1 MQEPNFYKEF
11 AVSKAHAAI
20 GVAVAAA
27 FAAANPLG
35 LMLAAAG
42 YALAWVY
49 FPTSGFFVRRV
60 MDRLKLAEEAAQ
72 RDDVGDF
79 VKRRDET
86 IARLDP
92 DGQSR
97 YAALSKTC
105 ADVAANTP
113 GNSLVNGKLHELLW
127 AYLKM
132 LLMRQGIDSY
142 LAETDGAEIQNN
154 LQAVEEELKSLA
166 PEQQRLRASKESLR
180 ATLAQHLRSLADAAE
195 NQRILASELT
205 RLEHEIQL
213 LRADAI
219 ANKNSEFL
227 SAKINASVESLQE
240 SKAILQ
246 TMSNVEEMAVDV
258 PARAS
263 GLAFVTTPPP
273 LPQEAS
279 ESEKPPRQRA
289 RA

>member
-1 MQEPNFYKEF
+1 VQEPNFYKEF

-49 FPTSGFFVRRV
+49 FPTSAFFVRRV
-60 MDRLKLAEEAAQ
+60 MDRLKLAEEVSQ
-72 RDDVGDF
+72 RDELGEF
-79 VKRRDET
+79 VKRRDEM

-92 DGQSR
+92 DGRAR
-97 YAALSKTC
+97 YDALSRTC

-142 LAETDGAEIQNN
+142 LAETDGAEIETN
-154 LQAVEEELKSLA
+154 LRAVEEELQSLTPA
-166 PEQQRLRASKESLR
+166 QQRLRASKESLR

-258 PARAS
+258 PSRAS
-263 GLAFVTTPPP
+263 GLAFVTAPPA
-273 LPQEAS
+273 LPQDAPET
-279 ESEKPPRQRA
+279 KPRQRT